1 MQRPD
6 LAQEMALWAAGYT
19 AIAGVDEA
27 GRGAWAGPVVAAAV
41 ILPPDPATLTTHAP
55 WTAVADSKLLSPAQ
69 REALYPAI
77 LAAARSVGVG
87 MASAE
92 RIDAVGILQATQE
105 AMLAALGALALAP
118 DFVLVDFVALPA
130 APAPQRALVQGDRRV
145 LSIAAASVV
154 AKVVRDRWMAQLDPR
169 FPAYGFGRH
178 KGYGTAAH
186 REALLRLGPC
196 PEHRRSFAPVQA
208 VLAALDTHRP

>member
-1 MQRPD
+1 MQRPTVD
-6 LAQEMALWAAGYT
+6 EESRLWAAGYR
-19 AIAGVDEA
+19 AVAGVDEA

-41 ILPPDPATLTTHAP
+41 ILPPDLAALCSQSP

-87 MASAE
+87 MASAR
-92 RIDAVGILQATQE
+92 RIDAVGILQATRE
-105 AMLAALGALALAP
+105 AMLAALSALDSPP
-118 DFVLVDFVALPA
+118 DFVLVDHVALSD
-130 APAPQRALVQGDRRV
+130 APAPHRALVKGDRRV

-178 KGYGTAAH
+178 KGYGTPGH
-186 REALLRLGPC
+186 RDALMRLGPC
-196 PEHRRSFAPVQA
+196 PEHRRSFAPVQSA
-208 VLAALDTHRP
+208 VAAPDAARP

>member
-1 MQRPD
+1 MQRPTLD
-6 LAQEMALWAAGYT
+6 EESRLWAAGYL
-19 AIAGVDEA
+19 AVAGVDEA

-41 ILPPDPATLTTHAP
+41 ILPPDLAALSSQSP

-87 MASAE
+87 MVSAQ

-105 AMLAALGALALAP
+105 AMLAALSALDPAP
-118 DFVLVDFVALPA
+118 DFVLVDYVALPA
-130 APAPQRALVQGDRRV
+130 APAPHRALVQGDRRV
-145 LSIAAASVV
+145 LSVAAASVV
-154 AKVVRDRWMAQLDPR
+154 AKVVRDRWMAQLDPF

-178 KGYGTAAH
+178 KGYGTPAH
-186 REALLRLGPC
+186 RDALLRLGPC
-196 PEHRRSFAPVQA
+196 PEHRRSFTPVQSA
-208 VLAALDTHRP
+208 VGALDPGRP